1 MTGTSP
7 ISVLYVDDERELLSL
22 GKIFLEQSG
31 EFAVTTA
38 LSAKEGLD
46 LLLVSRF
53 DAVISDYL
61 MPEMDGIDFLKEVR
75 VRHGPVPFILFTG
88 KGREEIVILAINQG
102 ADFYL
107 QKGGEPKSQFVELAH
122 KVKQAVGK
130 RDAELAL
137 QESERRYRS
146 VIEDQTEFIAR
157 VDTDKTFLF
166 ANEAFCRYFKTTREA
181 ITGKRF
187 ELNIHPADQDR
198 VNRQESS
205 LSRERPL
212 VDFECRVLSPEG
224 ATRWHHWNAR
234 AICGI
239 SGPVIEYQYVGR
251 DITDRKT
258 AENFYLATFENS
270 GTATIIIEEDC
281 TISYANSAFESLAG
295 YRKEEV
301 IGKNW
306 TVYIDP
312 RDLGRMMEY
321 HQIRRENPSLA
332 PRNYEFRFVTKSGE
346 TRSIYLTI
354 GIIPET
360 RKSVAALLDITDMR
374 QVESSL
380 RESEEKFRTLAE
392 STTAAILIYQ
402 DDWWVYANRAVEQI
416 SGYSPEELTGM
427 KFWDLVSPE
436 RQDLI
441 REKGRE
447 LLLEGARGIRTE
459 SEFISKTGERIHVDL
474 TADPVTYQGRP
485 AVIVTAVDITRRK
498 LAEETLKESE
508 RKYRSIFDS
517 FIDLYYSTDMKGIIT
532 ELSPSLTPL
541 TGYTPDELIGKDVFV
556 VYSSPGQREDLLKR
570 LAADGFVND
579 YETLLRKK
587 DGTIVPVSVNSRILR
602 DEKGNAVSVEGTIR
616 DITQRKKS
624 EEALRASEE
633 RYRSVIEQMQS
644 VFYRADLSGK
654 LLMVSPSFVRVLGY
668 DSQDDV
674 LGLSVADSFYMDPEE
689 RDAIARKII
698 REGSVKDHEITLR
711 RRDGS
716 PILISTSSH
725 IVYDSEGN
733 PWAIEGVFHDI
744 SERKRA
750 EGELKS
756 RDAILQ
762 VIANSATKLLGAR
775 DPDPAI
781 SEMLGHLGSAMHVE
795 RAFIFSRGESSG
807 NPSDTPVASLRYEWA
822 KEGVERWL
830 DNPLFRNIPYR
841 EFGFGDYERRLMNW
855 DIIAESAPVISPGDA
870 FSCPTGL
877 SCSVA
882 IVPVPLRDE
891 LWGAFGFYITSSREW
906 LPGEL
911 DALRTAAALV
921 GEALGKK
928 VVEQALTRSEEK
940 FREFLED
947 LGDILWE
954 TDTEKRFVSMSPRV
968 QDFLGYAPA
977 EVMGKTPY
985 DFMEPETADR
995 IRKILDGEPGSR
1007 AKKSTVEGVFIG
1019 KDGRRVMFESRIAP
1033 LYDSGGRFSGIRG
1046 ITRDITARKEAEAT
1060 IARKNTDLQGAYDQ
1074 IRVIEAELRE
1084 NYQALLKSKQ
1094 DLTQS
1099 EERFR
1104 TLIHASL
1111 DIIAI
1116 LDGAGKIRYLN
1127 PATTRLLGYSVEQG
1141 IGTDPLIP
1149 VHPDDR
1155 ERVQASLNAVY
1166 AKMPRDTPE
1175 TFRYRKADGS
1185 IVYLEATGNNL
1196 LGFGGIDGI
1205 VVTAR
1210 DVTDRKRAEDAVRRA
1225 NEKLNL
1231 LSNVTRHD
1239 ILNKITVLLGYLELA
1254 KVAKNEENIRDFIR
1268 KIDDIAQ
1275 VIWQQVE
1282 FTRDYQ
1288 DMGVKSP
1295 EWQNPGE
1302 ILDRA
1307 LQQFDLGKIE
1317 VVSKLRGLEVYAD
1330 PLLEKVVYNLIDNAL
1345 RYGETATRITASFQE
1360 SPDELVL
1367 TFEDNGAGI
1376 PSKDKSN
1383 IFAKGFGK
1391 HTGLG
1396 LFLAREI
1403 LAITGMH
1410 IVETGFP
1417 GKGARFDIHVS
1428 PGNYRIMKEE

>member
-1 MTGTSP
+1 MAGNSP
-7 ISVLYVDDERELLSL
+7 ISVLYVDDERELLSI
-22 GKIFLEQSG
+22 GKIFLERSG
-31 EFAVTTA
+31 EFGVTTA

-46 LLLVSRF
+46 LLSVSRF
-53 DAVISDYL
+53 DVIISDYL
-61 MPEMDGIDFLKEVR
+61 MPDMDGIDFLKEVR

-88 KGREEIVILAINQG
+88 KGREEVVILAINQG

-130 RDAELAL
+130 RNAELAL

-157 VDTDKTFLF
+157 VDTNKTFLF
-166 ANEAFCRYFKTTREA
+166 ANEAFCRYFNITREA

-187 ELNIHPADQDR
+187 ELNIHPEDVDL

-205 LSRERPL
+205 LSREHPL
-212 VDFECRVLSPEG
+212 VDFECRVLFPEG
-224 ATRWHHWNAR
+224 PTRWHHWNAR
-234 AICGI
+234 AICGT

-270 GTATIIIEEDC
+270 GTATIIIEEDF
-281 TISYANSAFESLAG
+281 TISYANSAFENLAG
-295 YRKEEV
+295 YRKEET

-306 TVYIDP
+306 TRYVDP
-312 RDLGRMMEY
+312 RDLDRMMEY
-321 HQIRRENPSLA
+321 HQLRRKSPSLA
-332 PRNYEFRFVTKSGE
+332 PRNYEFRFITKSGE

-392 STTAAILIYQ
+392 STTAAILIFQ
-402 DDWWVYANRAVEQI
+402 DDRWVYANRAVEQI
-416 SGYSPEELTGM
+416 SGYSREELTGR
-427 KFWDLVSPE
+427 KFWDLVPPD
-436 RQDLI
+436 RQEEI
-441 REKGRE
+441 REKGLA
-447 LLLEGARGIRTE
+447 LLQGKIKGFRGE
-459 SEFISKTGERIHVDL
+459 SAFMSSTADTVRVDL

-517 FIDLYYSTDMKGIIT
+517 FIDLYYATDMKGIIT

-541 TGYTPDELIGKDVFV
+541 TGYTQEELIGRDVFV
-556 VYSSPGQREDLLKR
+556 VYSSPELRKDLLKR
-570 LAADGFVND
+570 LAAEGFVND

-587 DGTIVPVSVNSRILR
+587 DGTLVPVSVNSRILR
-602 DEKGNAVSVEGTIR
+602 DEKGNPVSVEGTIR
-616 DITQRKKS
+616 DITRRKKT
-624 EEALRASEE
+624 EEALRESEE

-668 DSQDDV
+668 DSEDDV
-674 LGLSVADSFYMDPEE
+674 LGLSVADSFYMNPEE

-750 EGELKS
+750 EEELKS

-762 VIANSATKLLGAR
+762 GIADSAAKLLGAGN
-775 DPDPAI
+775 PDQAI
-781 SEMLGHLGSAMHVE
+781 SEMLGNLGSALNVE
-795 RAFIFSRGESSG
+795 RVFIFSKTGSPDIPEG
-807 NPSDTPVASLRYEWA
+807 SLRYEWV
-822 KEGVERWL
+822 KEGLEAGM
-830 DNPLFRNIPYR
+830 NIPNLQNPACR
-841 EFGFGDYERRLMNW
+841 EFGFEDYERRLMNGE
-855 DIIAESAPVISPGDA
+855 IIAESAPVPSFPGSPEGTDGR
-870 FSCPTGL
+870 SCP
-877 SCSVA
+877 VA
-882 IVPVPLRDE
+882 VVPVTLHDE
-891 LWGAFGFYITSSREW
+891 LWGVIGFYSSAPRTW
-906 LPGEL
+906 LQGEL
-911 DALRTAAALV
+911 DALKTAAALV
-921 GEALGKK
+921 GEVFGKQEVERALN
-928 VVEQALTRSEEK
+928 RSEEK

-968 QDFLGYAPA
+968 RDFLGYAPE
-977 EVMGKTPY
+977 EVMGKSPY
-985 DFMEPETADR
+985 EFMEPETADR
-995 IRKILDGEPGSR
+995 IREILDGEPGSR

-1033 LYDSGGRFSGIRG
+1033 LYDSGGCFRGIRG

-1084 NYQALLKSKQ
+1084 NYQALLRSKQ

-1104 TLIHASL
+1104 TLIHASQ

-1127 PATTRLLGYSVEQG
+1127 PATTRILGYSVEQG

-1155 ERVQASLNAVY
+1155 ERIQASLNAVY
-1166 AKMPRDTPE
+1166 AKLPMDTPT

-1210 DVTDRKRAEDAVRRA
+1210 NVTDRKRAEDAVRRA

-1307 LQQFDLGKIE
+1307 LRQFDLGTIE

-1345 RYGETATRITASFQE
+1345 RYGETTTRITASFQE
-1360 SPDELVL
+1360 YPDELVL

-1376 PSKDKSN
+1376 PSKDKAN

-1428 PGNYRIMKEE
+1428 PGNYRIKKEG